1 MFTPGFASLRK
12 AGNDYKIPG
21 TKHVIPRD
29 TPVWIPSVAFHYD
42 EKFFK
47 NPQKFDPEHF
57 SVEENAK
64 RPTCVYMPFGKQAL
78 KFFNDFLC
86 FKKIFVA
93 LQCSIRIIDFLHFC

>member
-47 NPQKFDPEHF
+47 NPQKFDAEHF
-57 SVEENAK
+57 SAEENAK
-64 RPTCVYMPFGKQAL
+64 RPACVFMPFGKQFL
-78 KFFNDFLC
+78 MFLNKFYEFINFFNNFLN
-86 FKKIFVA
+86 KIYSTF
-93 LQCSIRIIDFLHFC
+93 